1 LLFSARA
8 VIIKLRKWGD
18 DMAFSK
24 GKRIEDET
32 STRIIEI
39 ATNIGCREGANA
51 LTVTRLCREIN
62 CDRRVVYNRFRDIDE
77 INYMVALK
85 CNNELIEHSR
95 KAINPADSYIKNF
108 NAYIESAFAYIY
120 EKDLHFQYYTALYTI
135 EDDKVK
141 NEFLNDLVD
150 LINEGKANGY
160 YKNDADSKEG
170 AENIWFII
178 MGISGML
185 ASNDN
190 YKYKDALNTMIYGVN
205 AVSSY
210 IKL

>member
-1 LLFSARA
+1 
-8 VIIKLRKWGD
+8 
-18 DMAFSK
+18 MAFSK

-32 STRIIEI
+32 STRIIDI
-39 ATNIGCREGANA
+39 AASIGCREGANA
-51 LTVTRLCREIN
+51 LTVTRLCRELS

-77 INYMVALK
+77 INMMVAEK

-95 KAINPADSYIKNF
+95 KAINPADSYVNNF
-108 NAYIESAFAYIY
+108 NAYVESAFSYIY
-120 EKDLHFQYYTALYTI
+120 EKDSHYQYYTTLYRI
-135 EDDKVK
+135 EEDKVK
-141 NEFLNDLVD
+141 NKFLDDIVR
-150 LINEGKANGY
+150 LINEGKSIGY
-160 YKNDADSKEG
+160 YKDDVDSKES
-170 AENIWFII
+170 AANIWLII

-190 YKYKDALNTMIYGVN
+190 YKYKDSLYTMIYGVN